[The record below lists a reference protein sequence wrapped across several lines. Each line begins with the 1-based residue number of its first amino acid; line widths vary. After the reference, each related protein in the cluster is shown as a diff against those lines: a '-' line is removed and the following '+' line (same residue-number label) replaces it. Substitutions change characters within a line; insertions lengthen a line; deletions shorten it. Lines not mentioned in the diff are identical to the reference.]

1 MVGVIKTSISIDN
14 IEDYFVNYSCEV
26 GMVDDLD
33 IKLILIRE
41 LQRNGR
47 ETYVNLAK
55 KLMVVEGT
63 IRKRVKDLLEKNIIE
78 IVALP
83 NLKNLDYNFIGI
95 MEIQG
100 SK

>member
-1 MVGVIKTSISIDN
+1 VVGVIKTSISIDN

>member
-1 MVGVIKTSISIDN
+1 
-14 IEDYFVNYSCEV
+14 
-26 GMVDDLD
+26 MVDDLD